1 MKATLRIALETEPI
15 ERAEAEVAVAT
26 FFESDR
32 PLRGA
37 AGRCDWRLCG
47 LLSTLV
53 AEGRLSGAR
62 GDALLVPTFRRLR
75 APRLLLLGLGGSD
88 RFGAP
93 EVAAVVG
100 AAVGRLLDLG
110 AHSAALGIPGDWI
123 GAVPVRPAAEA
134 AARGALDELIRRGAS
149 LSLRLLVP
157 SGGGSRALRGLEELA
172 RRAPAGAIALEI
184 SDPDPGIA
192 PALRPGRGGP
202 PPPEP
207 VSPTPGRP

>member
-15 ERAEAEVAVAT
+15 ERVEAEVAVAS

-47 LLSTLV
+47 MLSGLV

-75 APRLLLLGLGGSD
+75 APRLLLLGLGAAD

-93 EVAAVVG
+93 ELVAAVSG
-100 AAVGRLLDLG
+100 AVGRLLDLG
-110 AHSAALGIPGDWI
+110 ARSAALAIPGDWI
-123 GAVPVRPAAEA
+123 GAVPVRPATEA
-134 AARGALDELIRRGAS
+134 AARGALEELTRRGAS
-149 LSLRLLVP
+149 LCLRLLVP
-157 SGGGSRALRGLEELA
+157 PGGGSRALRGLEALA
-172 RRAPAGAIALEI
+172 SQAPAGALEI
-184 SDPDPGIA
+184 ADPDAASGAA
-192 PALRPGRGGP
+192 PRPPHVGSP
-202 PPPEP
+202 LPDP
-207 VSPTPGRP
+207 VSPAPGRP